1 MKRWLA
7 FVPVLLFAAL
17 CVLLW
22 RSFSLDDPSRLPSPL
37 INQPFPNF
45 ELPTLEST
53 AVLRAEDLQGEVAL
67 VNLWAT
73 WCPTCYAEHRFL
85 LAITEQ
91 YQLPIYGINYKDD
104 PQEAKRWLQ
113 KLGNPFRFNI
123 LDPHGRL
130 GIELGAYGAPET
142 FIIDAK
148 GIIRY
153 KRVGEV
159 NERIWLQ
166 ELWPLIQKLR
176 AETRTEP
183 AL

>member
-1 MKRWLA
+1 MMAFGAVLA
-7 FVPVLLFAAL
+7 
-17 CVLLW
+17 W
-22 RSFSLDDPSRLPSPL
+22 RSFSLDDPSRLPSPF

-73 WCPTCYAEHRFL
+73 WCPTCYAEH
-85 LAITEQ
+85 
-91 YQLPIYGINYKDD
+91 
-104 PQEAKRWLQ
+104 
-113 KLGNPFRFNI
+113 PFRFNI

-166 ELWPLIQKLR
+166 ELWPIIRRLR
-176 AETRTEP
+176 AETRPEP